1 MYFHECE
8 LYLNQQEKDLKVL
21 EIIRNGIQSVIKS
34 DIDYSNN
41 LNSITINASKL
52 SLVKEMDNSLGNF
65 WQIISKEI
73 QLFSKMIKKNSEI
86 MSLEILQTLDSV
98 ISERKFLKREYKE
111 DLERLVNKSKKV
123 STFFASIFFCFF
135 IKTNFDPFFCKI
147 SF

>member
-52 SLVKEMDNSLGNF
+52 SLVKEVDNSLGNF

-123 STFFASIFFCFF
+123 STFFASIFFLLFHQNQF
-135 IKTNFDPFFCKI
+135 
-147 SF
+147 

>member
-52 SLVKEMDNSLGNF
+52 SLVKEVDNSLGNF

>member
-86 MSLEILQTLDSV
+86 TSLEILQTLDSV